1 MRIFCSSLTSVTIGN
16 NVTTIGESAFNRC
29 TGLTSV
35 EIPDSV
41 TYIGGMAFSSC
52 SSLTSVTIP
61 NSVTS
66 IGFAAFEGC
75 SRLTTVNYKGTQE
88 QWEQISKKYGNEA
101 LTNATINYYSFK
113 VTSDNVSDT
122 ISNLTEGGSYTII
135 VTGAITN
142 DTISAI
148 NTALTTLQTNNTGAK
163 VNLDLSHIEN
173 LTELPDK
180 AFQNCGS
187 LTSVTI
193 PDSVTSIGYGAFYD
207 CSSLESVMIP
217 DSVTSIGDSAF
228 DGCDSLTSVVIGDSV
243 TFIGDR
249 TFSGCSSLTTVNYKG
264 SQEQWGQI
272 SIGNSNSY
280 LTNATINYNYSG
292 E

>member
-1 MRIFCSSLTSVTIGN
+1 MIKLKPGLRIFCSSLTSVEIGN
-16 NVTTIGESAFNRC
+16 NVTTIGSYAF
-29 TGLTSV
+29 
-35 EIPDSV
+35 
-41 TYIGGMAFSSC
+41 YKC
-52 SSLTSVTIP
+52 SSLTSVHITD
-61 NSVTS
+61 
-66 IGFAAFEGC
+66 
-75 SRLTTVNYKGTQE
+75 LTAWMNIKF
-88 QWEQISKKYGNEA
+88 K
-101 LTNATINYYSFK
+101 NASSNPLYNGADLYLNGSLVKDK

-193 PDSVTSIGYGAFYD
+193 GNSVTSIGKQA
-207 CSSLESVMIP
+207 
-217 DSVTSIGDSAF
+217 
-228 DGCDSLTSVVIGDSV
+228 
-243 TFIGDR
+243 
-249 TFSGCSSLTTVNYKG
+249 FSGCSSLTSVTFKDTSTWCYTEDENYTGGTVVEVTDMVQNAIYLKDAYCWCNWYKK
-264 SQEQWGQI
+264 
-272 SIGNSNSY
+272 
-280 LTNATINYNYSG
+280 
-292 E
+292 